1 LTFAFVFGGFEDAGQ
16 SIHLLFLFGQ
26 PGVERHQLLLGFS
39 LLFSTLVEQTGNFTL
54 GRIESD
60 LNVSDA
66 TTRWLNATISV

>member
-1 LTFAFVFGGFEDAGQ
+1 MTFAFVFGGFEDAGQ
-16 SIHLLFLFGQ
+16 SIHLCFLFSE

-60 LNVSDA
+60 LNVSDDA
-66 TTRWLNATISV
+66 TRWLTTAVSV